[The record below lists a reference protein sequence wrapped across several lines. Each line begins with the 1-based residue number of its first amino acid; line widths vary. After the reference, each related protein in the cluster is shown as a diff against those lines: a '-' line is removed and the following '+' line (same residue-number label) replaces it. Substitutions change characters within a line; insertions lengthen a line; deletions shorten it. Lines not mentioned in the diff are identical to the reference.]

1 VSQSSARNFSQ
12 LIVIATLN
20 WPTHR
25 GTATAFPLAAF
36 GLSAFFYTVIAG
48 FAFPGNTSGFLLL
61 LSLATSLLVLVS
73 VPFLIVVDHQKGT
86 GYAVLPTTER
96 TRRDSNL
103 LHQTKTNSSEEL
115 SLEPSK
121 YCFSF
126 SPCYPCHMPIIYTSD
141 NDEQDGDS
149 DEISSLL
156 SGPGDIVEPDDDAQ
170 SNTTQRSQWLDV
182 TGLDL
187 FYRIEFWQL
196 WILLGLL
203 TGVGLMTIKYVLH
216 LTCVIQH

>member
-1 VSQSSARNFSQ
+1 VSQSSARNFSK

-73 VPFLIVVDHQKGT
+73 VPFLIVVDHQKG
-86 GYAVLPTTER
+86 YAVLPTTER

-115 SLEPSK
+115 SSEPSK
-121 YCFSF
+121 YCSSF
-126 SPCYPCHMPIIYTSD
+126 SPRYPCHMPIIYTSD

-156 SGPGDIVEPDDDAQ
+156 SGPGDIVEPEDDAQ

-216 LTCVIQH
+216 LTCAIQH